1 MRLIIGMMCG
11 EILHNDHSILS
22 TNELLESMRY
32 GGYRNPATALAEL
45 IDNSFDAKGNK
56 IDVVCID
63 KIDHNMKNMV
73 DRLHDV
79 VVIDNGEG
87 MTKDILWD
95 ALRFGVG
102 TRRKRSG
109 MGRFGMGLPY
119 ASMSQCRRV
128 DVYTWQKPGEVFRTY
143 LDLDYIQKN
152 NKREIPEPEQ
162 SKIPKEFKEFSNI
175 ISNRSGTIVV
185 WSNLDRCIWKK
196 SSTLISKSEQ
206 IIGRTYRKFLNKGEL
221 QIQMISV
228 SSGVVRKVLK
238 VRPNDPLYLMKNSSA
253 PEPWH
258 KEEMF
263 QLDGEKPYEYFIIK
277 DEWGN
282 KHKVVARFTFAKDTA
297 RMPKGGIVAGNLPH
311 GKHAQTNLGVSL
323 LRGGRELNM
332 DQNLIQTYNPLERWW
347 GAEIEFPPALDEFF
361 GINNNKQDATNFTA
375 MTKHFIR
382 VQDDERVSGDESEN
396 TGSDGEED
404 MSRIVSTMLRRIR
417 SMRRGIKKQEE
428 GRKSIKDERH
438 DKDGSPQPTVFTS
451 KIENRRAEGH
461 TGTTDQQMIEQTKE
475 ERIENVKQKIK
486 DYVPPSELD
495 QKALS
500 IVEDKENV
508 RFQKGELSGFFLFD
522 INFSGGVEIITINTN
537 HNAYKN
543 LLSLVE
549 DLPNEMTIEEAVVR
563 LTNAKKG
570 LRLLLSSWARMEDE
584 KAHND
589 KKRKELGDTRY
600 DWCKM
605 MDEFLDI

>member
-1 MRLIIGMMCG
+1 
-11 EILHNDHSILS
+11 
-22 TNELLESMRY
+22 
-32 GGYRNPATALAEL
+32 
-45 IDNSFDAKGNK
+45 
-56 IDVVCID
+56 
-63 KIDHNMKNMV
+63 
-73 DRLHDV
+73 
-79 VVIDNGEG
+79 
-87 MTKDILWD
+87 
-95 ALRFGVG
+95 
-102 TRRKRSG
+102 
-109 MGRFGMGLPY
+109 
-119 ASMSQCRRV
+119 
-128 DVYTWQKPGEVFRTY
+128 
-143 LDLDYIQKN
+143 
-152 NKREIPEPEQ
+152 
-162 SKIPKEFKEFSNI
+162 
-175 ISNRSGTIVV
+175 
-185 WSNLDRCIWKK
+185 
-196 SSTLISKSEQ
+196 
-206 IIGRTYRKFLNKGEL
+206 
-221 QIQMISV
+221 
-228 SSGVVRKVLK
+228 
-238 VRPNDPLYLMKNSSA
+238 
-253 PEPWH
+253 
-258 KEEMF
+258 
-263 QLDGEKPYEYFIIK
+263 
-277 DEWGN
+277 
-282 KHKVVARFTFAKDTA
+282 
-297 RMPKGGIVAGNLPH
+297 MPKGGIVAGNLPH

-461 TGTTDQQMIEQTKE
+461 MGTTDQQMIEQTKE

-500 IVEDKENV
+500 IVEDKEKV

-605 MDEFLDI
+605 MDKFLDI